1 MAVGGERMC
10 SSAGVWSVV
19 GDAEEEKE
27 NEQEQEQANSQSK
40 ASENG
45 SKPAAAAKA
54 TEASSSSSSSSAP
67 KAKKTITFLA
77 KVDMD
82 RLGDTLNRSSRDVKA
97 GKVKFEDVLDRAIAA
112 CRLVAGGEEEY
123 YDRDHWY

>member
-27 NEQEQEQANSQSK
+27 NEQEEADSQSK

-45 SKPAAAAKA
+45 SKPAAAAKV
-54 TEASSSSSSSSAP
+54 TEASSSSSAP